1 MSMVPCAKCQ
11 ISNWK
16 INCECKEI
24 AFTRYN
30 RSPWLYLTEM
40 CMWGEGSKYVWEGVR
55 CLVNWSYRCNCSQKG
70 GTLSAASPDNRTRW
84 DTFIIKSHHAS
95 QLTFPSTEL
104 TTEDS
109 IPSISFGPFPD
120 GGIRSVWAWWALY
133 LWSVLYTFSLTSLF
147 HSGVQI
153 MSETCVMW

>member
-1 MSMVPCAKCQ
+1 MVPWTKWQ
-11 ISNWK
+11 NLNRK

-40 CMWGEGSKYVWEGVR
+40 CMWGEGPQYVWEGMR
-55 CLVNWSYRCNCSQKG
+55 CLVDWSYHCNCSQKG
-70 GTLSAASPDNRTRW
+70 WTLSAASPDNRTRW
-84 DTFIIKSHHAS
+84 DTFIIKSHHTS
-95 QLTFPSTEL
+95 QLTLLSSEL

-109 IPSISFGPFPD
+109 IPSRSFGPFPD
-120 GGIRSVWAWWALY
+120 GEIRSVWGWWALY
-133 LWSVLYTFSLTSLF
+133 LWSVLDTFSLTSLF

-153 MSETCVMW
+153 TSECRLV